1 MRIKNRDLVVA
12 ISIAALNM
20 IWTQIPHRP
29 LLVGIIFALPLT
41 FILPGY
47 TLTQVLTS
55 KRSAAQTLDAHS
67 SMPRS
72 GLKKGRS
79 VDGIDQLVLT
89 LGLSLA
95 VDVLV
100 GFALNVFPSGLQ
112 AQSWALALGLFTT
125 LFALLAVFL
134 RRRHTVQVASVPG
147 PRITL
152 RKVRLV
158 ADPSAPVQVTNVPG
172 PRITIFDA
180 LLVGLVLLVAT
191 TAIWSAIIRPLEP
204 QSSFTQLWMLQANQA
219 SKSCAVSIGVQ
230 SFESTPVTYQV
241 VVLVNSTQ
249 IGSWASIV
257 LAPRKEW
264 LQSVQVI
271 PNLSHSMSSMS
282 IEAQLY
288 RVDKSNTVYRNVH
301 LTFYIAAGSKNG
313 PVQQQCTLGT

>member
-1 MRIKNRDLVVA
+1 MRIKNSDLIAA

-20 IWTQIPHRP
+20 LWTQIPDRP

-47 TLTQVLTS
+47 TLTQGLTS
-55 KRSAAQTLDAHS
+55 KRSADQTRDADS
-67 SMPRS
+67 FMPLA
-72 GLKKGRS
+72 GLKKGRP
-79 VDGIDQLVLT
+79 VDGTDQLVLS

-100 GFALNVFPSGLQ
+100 GFALNVFPPGLQ
-112 AQSWALALGLFTT
+112 AQSWALSLGLFTT

-134 RRRHTVQVASVPG
+134 RRRHSVQVAST
-147 PRITL
+147 PRL
-152 RKVRLV
+152 
-158 ADPSAPVQVTNVPG
+158 
-172 PRITIFDA
+172 RITIYDGI
-180 LLVGLVLLVAT
+180 LVGLVILVAT

-204 QSSFTQLWMLQANQA
+204 QSSFTQLWILPANQA

-230 SFESTPVTYQV
+230 SFELTPLSYQV
-241 VVLVNSTQ
+241 VVLVNGTQ
-249 IGSWASIV
+249 IGSWSSIA

-264 LQSVQVI
+264 VQSVQVI
-271 PNLSHSMSSMS
+271 PGLSHSMS

-288 RVDKSNTVYRNVH
+288 RVDKPDTVYRNVH

-313 PVQQQCTLGT
+313 PAQQQCTLRT